1 MATRKNKA
9 ASKGETTL
17 LKVGMPDM
25 AAHKAEI
32 KALQKALL
40 DKGFNPGRIDGDF
53 GLGTQSA
60 VMAFQRSEGLLAD
73 GVAGPRTLAALN
85 QTAAPPLASVLNLMT
100 PAAVSQMFPHTPLGN
115 IKRNLPFVLTA
126 LGDAALHDR
135 LMVLAALATIRAE
148 TESFEPVAEGQSRYN
163 TSPDPEGHAFDLYDY
178 RKDLGN
184 KGPPDGSKFC
194 GRGYV
199 QLTGRANY
207 ARYGKSIGMGQ
218 QLITNPDLASDPAI
232 AGKLLAVF
240 LKDKERPLKEA
251 LLDWDFAGAR
261 RLVNGGSHGL
271 DRFVEAYKIGIRLT
285 A

>member
-9 ASKGETTL
+9 ASKGQRTL
-17 LKVGMPDM
+17 LQVGMPDM

-32 KALQKALL
+32 KALQNALL
-40 DKGFNPGRIDGDF
+40 DKGFNPGAADGVF

-73 GVAGPRTLAALN
+73 GVAGPRTLAELN
-85 QTAAPPLASVLNLMT
+85 QTAAPPLASVIDLMT
-100 PAAVSQMFPHTPLGN
+100 PAAVSQMFPHTPLAN

-126 LGDAALHDR
+126 LSDATLHDR
-135 LMVLAALATIRAE
+135 LIVLAALSTIRAE

-163 TSPDPEGHAFDLYDY
+163 TSPDPAGHAFDLYDS

-184 KGPPDGSKFC
+184 KGPPDGERFR

-207 ARYGKSIGMGQ
+207 TNYSKVIGLKG
-218 QLITNPDLASDPAI
+218 QLIAHPELASDPAI
-232 AGKLLAVF
+232 AGKLLAAF

-271 DRFVEAYKIGIRLT
+271 DRFVEAYKTGIKLT